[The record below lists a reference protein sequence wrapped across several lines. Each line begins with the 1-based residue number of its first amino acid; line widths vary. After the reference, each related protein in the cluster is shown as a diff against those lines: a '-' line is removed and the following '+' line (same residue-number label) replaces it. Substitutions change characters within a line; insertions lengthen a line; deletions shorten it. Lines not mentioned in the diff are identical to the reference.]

1 MRERRVKHTYLF
13 MEPSS
18 IGGEA
23 EGAESMAEVIEE
35 EHLNATQA
43 SDSGSP

>member
-1 MRERRVKHTYLF
+1 LGEIKGEMKGISRVVIEQERERGERGTYLF

-23 EGAESMAEVIEE
+23 EVAIAMA
-35 EHLNATQA
+35 
-43 SDSGSP
+43 